1 MAYNVAAGNPQ
12 YSGNYVPEIW
22 EPQMQEKFYK
32 SLVIQD
38 IANTNFEGS
47 IKGKGDTVQVRRLPT
62 ITIRTHREGEALKS
76 QLPDRTK
83 VQLLIDQGKYFA
95 FEVGD
100 VNQTQADQ
108 NLVSEFSTAAGRDL
122 AIEVDRV
129 VLQGFYSD
137 ASSDNIGNAAGA
149 DSGGYVMGT
158 TGSNLGLTKENI
170 LDTIVDL
177 NRVLDEQSIPEE
189 GRWLVLPP
197 IFIGLLKKSD
207 LKDVSLTGDDTS
219 VLRNGKVGMI
229 DATMIYKSRSLLTG
243 GSTYWYCVFG
253 HPVGVTFASQLE
265 GKTESLRN
273 PNAFGDIVRGL
284 QVFGFKGIDE
294 TAFGYLVAAKG

>member
-12 YSGNYVPEIW
+12 YSDNYIPEYW

-38 IANTNFEGS
+38 IANTNYQGS
-47 IKGKGDTVQVRRLPT
+47 IKGQGDTVQVRRLPT
-62 ITIRTHREGEALKS
+62 ITINTHREGEALKS
-76 QLPDRTK
+76 QLPDRSK
-83 VQLLIDQGKYFA
+83 VQLLIDNGRYFA

-100 VNQTQADQ
+100 VNKTQADQ
-108 NLVSEFSTAAGRDL
+108 NLVKEFSTAAGRDL
-122 AIEVDRV
+122 AVEVDKV

-137 ASSDNIGNAAGA
+137 ASSSNIGLTAGA
-149 DSGGYVMGT
+149 DSAGYNMGT
-158 TGSNLGLTKENI
+158 TGTNLSLTKENI

-207 LKDVSLTGDDTS
+207 LKDSSMTGDDYS

-229 DATMIYKSRSLLTG
+229 DATTIYKSRNLLTG

-253 HPVGVTFASQLE
+253 HPVGVTFASQLD
-265 GKTESLRN
+265 KTESLRN